1 MTVQQV
7 ESVWGTGLV
16 AVTIGVGDRSDGNP
30 YGSSGRGET
39 DRRNLVLLDKASGA
53 NRKLLPDNDRHIVDV
68 SFLAAAADT
77 PGSHAS
83 PDMTE
88 VAEVTEVAGGG
99 SGPAA
104 KASAPPM
111 AYYAVTVRRKDGA
124 LQDLLVGN
132 LADGSQAWLLG
143 GIDGVDRMWM
153 ISPTRLGVLM
163 RQGLK
168 LQYRVIDIPALKLIG
183 AKPVD
188 IG

>member
-1 MTVQQV
+1 
-7 ESVWGTGLV
+7 
-16 AVTIGVGDRSDGNP
+16 
-30 YGSSGRGET
+30 
-39 DRRNLVLLDKASGA
+39 
-53 NRKLLPDNDRHIVDV
+53 
-68 SFLAAAADT
+68 
-77 PGSHAS
+77 
-83 PDMTE
+83 
-88 VAEVTEVAGGG
+88 
-99 SGPAA
+99 
-104 KASAPPM
+104 M